1 MIAEPYQSRMTVEE
15 YLALDR
21 ASEDVRYEYID
32 GIVTMLAG
40 GSVNHSGICANIIGE
55 LIIALRG
62 KPCRVFTSDLKVSVS
77 ASRYVYPDVSVSCDQ
92 RDLQEK
98 GDILYSPSVVIEV
111 LSPST
116 ESRDRREKFTYYR
129 GCPSIQEYV
138 LVSTGEQAV
147 DVYRRASEELW
158 TIHLFGPS
166 DVVELKSI
174 SVTVPIAAFYEN
186 VRF

>member
-32 GIVTMLAG
+32 GIITMLAG
-40 GSVNHSGICANIIGE
+40 GTINHSRICANIIGE
-55 LIIALRG
+55 LSIALRG
-62 KPCRVFTSDLKVSVS
+62 KHCQVFTSDLKVSVS
-77 ASRYVYPDVSVSCDQ
+77 ATRYVYPDVSVSCDQ

-98 GDILYSPSVVIEV
+98 GDILYYPCVVIEV

-129 GCPSIQEYV
+129 GCPSVQEYV
-138 LVSTGEQAV
+138 LVSAGEQAV
-147 DVYRRASEELW
+147 DVYRRASEKLW
-158 TIHLFGPS
+158 TIHLFGPG
-166 DVVELKSI
+166 DDVELKSI
-174 SVTVPIAAFYEN
+174 GVTVPIAAIYEN